1 MKLKWFK
8 SGNGE
13 KNAAKLTLYLLG
25 NPNVGKSTVFNALTG
40 LKQHTGNWS
49 GKTVDAAF
57 GKYTYNN
64 IEHKIIDLPG
74 THAVNSCF
82 SEEEVT
88 GTEIMLGSK
97 DSQESVCRSTT
108 IIIGDGT
115 SLERS
120 IGLALDYLE
129 KCGNNA
135 IFCVNLCDIAK
146 KKGIEINF
154 DKLQKTLGIPVIG
167 ISAKKKS
174 DINSLKTLIDDF
186 MLNPQNT
193 KDESDTPDFKNAPSS
208 SISSRMQTAK
218 KIMSECVKYTK
229 EQNEKS
235 FEYRFDKI
243 LTSKRYGIPIMILCL
258 GFILWLTIC
267 GANYPSDLLAKLF
280 GFLKPYIEGF
290 FVNLHFPPFL
300 TGILCDGV
308 YETVTWIIAV
318 MLPPMAIFFPLFT
331 LLEDFG
337 FLPRIAFNLD
347 KCYARTNMSGKQCLT
362 QCMGLGCN
370 CVGVVGARIMPNE
383 TQRTVAILTN
393 SLMPCNG
400 RFALLIAMSTIFIG
414 GSMAVQVSGVIP
426 MLCVL
431 FLICLSVVV
440 TWCVSYCLTKTIYK
454 NDNEIFALELPEYRK
469 PEIAKTLIISLVNR
483 TAKIVGRALLV
494 SAPTG
499 ALVWL
504 MANIQ
509 IDGIT
514 LLSYASNALDPFGR
528 FLGVDG
534 FIILAF
540 ILSLPANEIT
550 LPILVMGYLATG
562 SMAEISDMETL
573 KNILT
578 ANGWT
583 IVTAI
588 NMMLLTLYHSPC
600 ITTLLTIYSETKSL
614 KTVALS
620 IVIPCVVGI
629 ILCLLVK
636 YGFAI
641 ISLFM

>member
-1 MKLKWFK
+1 
-8 SGNGE
+8 
-13 KNAAKLTLYLLG
+13 
-25 NPNVGKSTVFNALTG
+25 
-40 LKQHTGNWS
+40 
-49 GKTVDAAF
+49 
-57 GKYTYNN
+57 
-64 IEHKIIDLPG
+64 
-74 THAVNSCF
+74 
-82 SEEEVT
+82 
-88 GTEIMLGSK
+88 
-97 DSQESVCRSTT
+97 
-108 IIIGDGT
+108 
-115 SLERS
+115 
-120 IGLALDYLE
+120 
-129 KCGNNA
+129 
-135 IFCVNLCDIAK
+135 
-146 KKGIEINF
+146 
-154 DKLQKTLGIPVIG
+154 
-167 ISAKKKS
+167 
-174 DINSLKTLIDDF
+174 
-186 MLNPQNT
+186 
-193 KDESDTPDFKNAPSS
+193 
-208 SISSRMQTAK
+208 MQTAK
-218 KIMSECVKYTK
+218 KIMNECVKYTK
-229 EQNEKS
+229 DQNEKN
-235 FEYRFDKI
+235 FEYKFDKI

-280 GFLKPYIEGF
+280 GFLKPYVEGF
-290 FVNLHFPPFL
+290 FVYLHFPQFL
-300 TGILCDGV
+300 IGILCDGV

-562 SMAEISDMETL
+562 SMTEISDMETL

-600 ITTLLTIYSETKSL
+600 ITTLLTIYSETKSI

-629 ILCLLVK
+629 LLCLLVK

>member
-108 IIIGDGT
+108 III
-115 SLERS
+115 
-120 IGLALDYLE
+120 
-129 KCGNNA
+129 
-135 IFCVNLCDIAK
+135 
-146 KKGIEINF
+146 
-154 DKLQKTLGIPVIG
+154 
-167 ISAKKKS
+167 
-174 DINSLKTLIDDF
+174 NSLKTLIDDF
-186 MLNPQNT
+186 MLNPKNI
-193 KDESDTPDFKNAPSS
+193 KIKSGLDGDAVNFKNDCSS
-208 SISSRMQTAK
+208 SISGRMQTAK
-218 KIMSECVKYTK
+218 KIMNECVKYTK
-229 EQNEKS
+229 DQNEKN
-235 FEYRFDKI
+235 FEYKFDKI

-280 GFLKPYIEGF
+280 GFLKPYVEGF
-290 FVNLHFPPFL
+290 FVYLHFPQFL
-300 TGILCDGV
+300 IGILCDGV

-562 SMAEISDMETL
+562 SMTEISDMETL

-600 ITTLLTIYSETKSL
+600 ITTLLTIYSETKSI

-629 ILCLLVK
+629 LLCLLVK